1 MKAVKTISSILYYVV
16 KIIAFGYLIAAFF
29 TLINCVFEAPFFEKL
44 ENNRFAINYPFTTK
58 HFLLGS
64 EFNTV
69 YVAEMVLG
77 IALYGVFFYVLSG
90 VFNAFRQEKL
100 FTYSGIKNLKR
111 FYIFNLLDYPI
122 LAIVWSVISVEDF
135 PFFAMVMAHLIMG
148 LFILFMN
155 AIFEQGVKLQ
165 NEQDLFI

>member
-1 MKAVKTISSILYYVV
+1 MKSVKIIASVLYYVF
-16 KIIAFGYLIAAFF
+16 KIIAFGYLITAFYTF
-29 TLINCVFEAPFFEKL
+29 VNCIFEAPFFEKL
-44 ENNRFAINYPFTTK
+44 ENNRFAINYPFSSK

-64 EFNTV
+64 EFSTE
-69 YVAEMVLG
+69 YISEMVIG
-77 IALYGVFFYVLSG
+77 IGLYGVFFYLLSG

-100 FTYSGIKNLKR
+100 FTHFGIRNLKH
-111 FYIFNLLDYPI
+111 FYIFNLIAYPI

-135 PFFAMVMAHLIMG
+135 PFFAMIMSHLIMG
-148 LFILFMN
+148 LFIFFMN